1 MSQTVTPDPLNAL
14 TEQAATRIARHVG
27 ALQRRYPTA
36 LRTLTIMAAD
46 RDHPSGPAWP
56 DWCWLP
62 MGAAVALVQRHGRD
76 LSAVG
81 DVARVAAV
89 AQWEL
94 LGRHVV
100 TPSADVAS
108 AAVPAP
114 PSTRPQDANLPLS
127 RQRLL
132 DVLGG
137 ACYYLVTPVA
147 NDDDVPNWV
156 YGTYLHLE
164 HDTAT
169 GRMELRFL
177 VDLGPG
183 WNELVPVVVHAD
195 QPTVAWSEQD
205 IRASIPP
212 HRAGPAT
219 DRFLAQQRALGW
231 LVWPLLG
238 TLLDESARL
247 IGPGRLVDP
256 DPLVK
261 DASLWRLSFE
271 RPHPSSA

>member
-1 MSQTVTPDPLNAL
+1 MSQAPTSDPLDAL
-14 TEQAATRIARHVG
+14 TAQAAARIARHV
-27 ALQRRYPTA
+27 ADLQRRYPTA
-36 LRTLTIMAAD
+36 LRTLKIMAED
-46 RDHPSGPAWP
+46 RGHPSGPVWP

-62 MGAAVALVQRHGRD
+62 MGAAAALVQRHGRGPA
-76 LSAVG
+76 AVA

-100 TPSADVAS
+100 TPSADVAG

-114 PSTRPQDANLPLS
+114 SPARPQDVDLPIS
-127 RQRLL
+127 RPRLL

-147 NDDDVPNWV
+147 NDDGAPNWV
-156 YGTYLHLE
+156 YGSYIHLE
-164 HDTAT
+164 HDTRT
-169 GRMELRFL
+169 GRTELRFL
-177 VDLGPG
+177 VDLGNG
-183 WNELVPVVVHAD
+183 WDELVPAAVHAD

-212 HRAGPAT
+212 HLTGPAT
-219 DRFLAQQRALGW
+219 DRFLAQQRAPGW
-231 LVWPLLG
+231 LAWPLLG
-238 TLLDESARL
+238 ALLDESAHL

-256 DPLVK
+256 GPLVK
-261 DASLWRLSFE
+261 DASLWRLTFE
-271 RPHPSSA
+271 RPRPSSA